1 MNGVAASRWPDKE
14 PVMRGDSERFR
25 EWDRR
30 QWASEV
36 GRSEGIGRPEADR
49 AASGAEA
56 RWNKAQW
63 VGEDQGG
70 RRSAREAPEQMLEG
84 EPGIS
89 GNRHNPGVQAWA
101 SPRSN
106 AAVPAGDELQSTQLR
121 GHLRTE
127 LVPWDDSDF
136 VRKYEGAH
144 EQVVREGLLINGPRA
159 AARLEELMRAAGYPR
174 VSVKVERT
182 IDEALRHAA
191 RWTVRRDGAEARGR
205 E

>member
-1 MNGVAASRWPDKE
+1 
-14 PVMRGDSERFR
+14 MRGDSERFR

-106 AAVPAGDELQSTQLR
+106 DAAVPAGDELQSTQLR

>member
-1 MNGVAASRWPDKE
+1 MNGVAASRRPDKE

-191 RWTVRRDGAEARGR
+191 RWTVRRDGAEAPGL